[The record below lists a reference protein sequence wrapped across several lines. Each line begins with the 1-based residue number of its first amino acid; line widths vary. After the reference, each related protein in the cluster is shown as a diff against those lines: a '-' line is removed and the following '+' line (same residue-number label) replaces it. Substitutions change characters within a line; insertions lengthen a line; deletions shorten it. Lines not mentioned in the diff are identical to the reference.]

1 MVSAA
6 TLLATAKRYLK
17 ALSTVDADEIAA
29 VTRESF
35 YSTLAP
41 SSMGLTPSDGVS
53 VTRNALVE
61 RYRGLKALISSMN
74 VKIEKE
80 WPPNEATNQV
90 FLHTTASADFLPQI
104 IGEDSK
110 DEWSFKPET
119 LFVFTMDE
127 SGEKIEHLF
136 EFQDSVAVQSM
147 GPVFARAMERL
158 GHGTQSENQW

>member
-6 TLLATAKRYLK
+6 ILLATAKQYLN
-17 ALSTVDADEIAA
+17 ALSTVDADRIAA
-29 VTRESF
+29 VTCESF

-41 SSMGLTPSDGVS
+41 SSMGLTPPDGVS
-53 VTRNALVE
+53 ITRIALIE

-90 FLHTTASADFLPQI
+90 FLHTTASAEFLPQI
-104 IGEDSK
+104 VRQDDR
-110 DEWSFKPET
+110 DEWVFKPET
-119 LFVFTMDE
+119 LFVFTMNG

-158 GHGTQSENQW
+158 GHVTQSKNR